1 MDQDFLDIE
10 FFEFLSFTNIYFF
23 PTPKMENINHNAFHP
38 CGIFIRAEPESG
50 GATGLHSTREIR
62 YRRGTL

>member
-38 CGIFIRAEPESG
+38 C
-50 GATGLHSTREIR
+50 
-62 YRRGTL
+62 